1 MFLMFPANSPI
12 NTQRCTNFVT
22 VDDNVVEVTEDFTVT
37 ATGAAF
43 VHEQSS
49 IQVTLQDNDGEL
61 DNYVALQLSVVSNVL
76 ILWFTAPI
84 FEFEEQEHLS
94 LEATSPTVLS
104 LRLAASSGVLSFPI
118 SLNLTVGSGT
128 ACESTFYG

>member
-1 MFLMFPANSPI
+1 MLQILCFIFCSSGDDFGDATMFLMFPANSPI

-76 ILWFTAPI
+76 IL
-84 FEFEEQEHLS
+84 
-94 LEATSPTVLS
+94 
-104 LRLAASSGVLSFPI
+104 
-118 SLNLTVGSGT
+118 
-128 ACESTFYG
+128 